1 MRKDI
6 QEHFLC
12 VIVVYLQEGFF
23 DAKHQQAEIFSRL
36 ILYLYFL
43 TTVLK

>member
-23 DAKHQQAEIFSRL
+23 DAKHQRAE